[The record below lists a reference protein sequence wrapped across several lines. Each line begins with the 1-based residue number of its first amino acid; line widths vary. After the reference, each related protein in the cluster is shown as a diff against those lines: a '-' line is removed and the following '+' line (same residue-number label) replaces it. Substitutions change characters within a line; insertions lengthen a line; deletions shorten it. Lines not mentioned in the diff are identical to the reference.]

1 MSSPR
6 KPSPEEGDIARRSR
20 ERWQS
25 EMPDR
30 DHVDMLTWTAL
41 KRVVMPMLREMAN
54 ELEAL
59 RGEVAELRS
68 RRKGRDE

>member
-1 MSSPR
+1 MPGSE
-6 KPSPEEGDIARRSR
+6 KPQDGDIARRSR

-30 DHVDMLTWTAL
+30 DHVDMLTWTAI
-41 KRVVMPMLREMAN
+41 KRVMMPMLREMAN

-59 RGEVAELRS
+59 RGEVAELR
-68 RRKGRDE
+68 RTRKGRDR